1 MNNIVKKTDYDV
13 KISDIQSMYFVTSD
27 YNKLTSEILNAK
39 IKEKDLV
46 NKFDISGFID
56 LQITLIQIKR
66 QQHQQQK
73 QY

>member
-1 MNNIVKKTDYDV
+1 
-13 KISDIQSMYFVTSD
+13 MYFVTSD

-56 LQITLIQIKR
+56 L
-66 QQHQQQK
+66 
-73 QY
+73 